1 MKLKNHFD
9 MSEYIPSCSRKS
21 GAVSTVPEWPIGF
34 IALLIATASGAALAQ
49 TQGVT
54 KTEITI
60 GSGQDLS
67 GPLAGYSKP
76 LRNGMMMRAEEINE
90 QGGING
96 RKLKLIVE
104 DHGYDP
110 KKAVLATQKMVQ
122 RDKIFAMVGT
132 IGTAMNLASMPI
144 EFEKNVPNLFP
155 LAAAR
160 EMYEPLHK
168 LKFSFAATYFD
179 QMRSGVKYLAK
190 VKGYKKVCS
199 MYQDDDFG
207 LEVMHG
213 AEAGLKEINLAI
225 IEKTTFKRG
234 ATDFS
239 SQIVRM
245 RGAGCDL
252 VVLGTIIR
260 ETVGAIGEARKI
272 GWNVEFIGSSAA
284 YDAVIH
290 KLGGKLVDGFYA
302 MNTINNPYMD
312 DASKNVREW
321 AERYKKKFNEDPTV
335 YSAYGYLLIRLFGT
349 LVENTGPNLSTE
361 TFLAQLE
368 KTTYPRDFFGA
379 DEMTFSKTKHLGTYR
394 ARLSQIQNGKW
405 TPITDYI
412 TE

>member
-1 MKLKNHFD
+1 LKLKLLA
-9 MSEYIPSCSRKS
+9 IL
-21 GAVSTVPEWPIGF
+21 
-34 IALLIATASGAALAQ
+34 IALASGTALAQ
-49 TQGVT
+49 TQGVS
-54 KTEITI
+54 KTEILI

-90 QGGING
+90 TGGING

-110 KKAVLATQKMVQ
+110 KKSVLVTQKMVQ
-122 RDKIFAMVGT
+122 RDKVFAVVGT
-132 IGTAMNLASMPI
+132 IGTAMNLAAMPI
-144 EFEKNVPNLFP
+144 QFEKNVPNLFP
-155 LAAAR
+155 LTAAR

-168 LKFSFAATYFD
+168 LKYSFAATYYD
-179 QMRSGVKYLAK
+179 QIRSGVKHLVK
-190 VKGYKKVCS
+190 SKGYKKVCS

-207 LEVMHG
+207 LEVVRG

-225 IEKTTFKRG
+225 GEKTTFKRG

-239 SQIVRM
+239 SQIARL

-260 ETVGAIGEARKI
+260 ETVGGIGEARKI
-272 GWNVEFIGSSAA
+272 GWNVEFLGSSAA

-290 KLGGKLVDGFYA
+290 RLGGKVVEGFYA
-302 MNTINNPYMD
+302 TNTVNNPYMD
-312 DASKNVREW
+312 DASKNVRDW
-321 AERYKKKFNEDPTV
+321 AERYKKKYNEDPTV
-335 YSAYGYLLIRLFGT
+335 FSAYGYAVINGFAT
-349 LVENTGPNLSTE
+349 VAEKTGPNLTTD
-361 TFLAQLE
+361 TFIAQMD
-368 KTTYPRDFFGA
+368 KTTIPRDAFGS
-379 DEMTFSKTKHLGTYR
+379 DEMTFTKTKHLGSNR

-405 TPITDYI
+405 VPVTDYI

>member
-1 MKLKNHFD
+1 MKLKL
-9 MSEYIPSCSRKS
+9 
-21 GAVSTVPEWPIGF
+21 
-34 IALLIATASGAALAQ
+34 IALVLAAASGAALAQ
-49 TQGVT
+49 TQGVS
-54 KTEITI
+54 KNEIVI

-76 LRNGMMMRAEEINE
+76 LRNGMMMRTEEINE

-110 KKAVLATQKMVQ
+110 KKAVLVTQKMVQ

-132 IGTAMNLASMPI
+132 IGTAMNMAAMPI

-155 LAAAR
+155 LTAAR

-179 QMRSGVKYLAK
+179 QMRSGVKQMVK
-190 VKGYKKVCS
+190 TKGYKKVCS

-207 LEVMHG
+207 LEVVRG
-213 AEAGLKEINLAI
+213 AEAGLKDINLAI
-225 IEKTTFKRG
+225 AEKTTFKRG

-239 SQIVRM
+239 SQIARM
-245 RGAGCDL
+245 HGAGCEL

-260 ETVGAIGEARKI
+260 ETVGGIGEARKI
-272 GWNVEFIGSSAA
+272 GWNVDFLGSSAA
-284 YDAVIH
+284 YDAIIH
-290 KLGGKLVDGFYA
+290 KLGGKVTDGFYA
-302 MNTINNPYMD
+302 TNTINNPYMD

-321 AERYKKKFNEDPTV
+321 AEKYKKKFNEDPTV
-335 YSAYGYLLIRLFGT
+335 FSAYGYAIISGFVT
-349 LVENTGPNLSTE
+349 VAEKTGPNLT
-361 TFLAQLE
+361 TDAFVAQLE
-368 KTTYPRDFFGA
+368 KTTLPRDIFGS
-379 DEMTFSKTKHLGTYR
+379 DEMTFSKTKHLGSNR